1 MYKDRD
7 KWHVRG
13 LELIIDEKYKE
24 AGKAFKKA
32 LKIDK
37 TYVVAWSNL
46 GTSLIKQ

>member
-7 KWHVRG
+7 KGHLRG

-24 AGKAFKKA
+24 AGKAFK
-32 LKIDK
+32 IDK

-46 GTSLIKQ
+46 GASLIK